1 MLRDAALRR
10 LLSMRE
16 KKSYSLTPGYLHKHK

>member
-16 KKSYSLTPGYLHKHK
+16 KSYSLTPGYLHKHK

>member
-1 MLRDAALRR
+1 MLRDAALRP

-16 KKSYSLTPGYLHKHK
+16 KSYPLTPGYLHKHK